1 MAICMRAY
9 ESAKLYVPSP
19 STGCLHDAR
28 KLIRQ
33 AGQNC
38 IGIELFLVPQNLLD
52 DFLAIMLPRI
62 QALRPGVD
70 LSSLISH
77 APISRLQTI
86 LAQAEKQGAR
96 ILTGGKPYSHPDHPH
111 AAYFEPT
118 LITDVTMDM
127 AVAKE
132 ELFAPVMTVV
142 PYSDVDEAVGWL
154 KKSRFGL
161 GGGVYG
167 DDKEECRRVAQA
179 LECGMVSIN
188 E

>member
-1 MAICMRAY
+1 M
-9 ESAKLYVPSP
+9 K
-19 STGCLHDAR
+19 
-28 KLIRQ
+28 
-33 AGQNC
+33 
-38 IGIELFLVPQNLLD
+38 
-52 DFLAIMLPRI
+52 PRI
-62 QALRPGVD
+62 EALRPGKD

-77 APISRLQTI
+77 TPIGRLEGI
-86 LAQAEKQGAR
+86 LAQAEKAGAR
-96 ILTGGKPYSHPDHPH
+96 ILVGGKPYSHPDHPH
-111 AAYFEPT
+111 ASYFQPT
-118 LITDVTMDM
+118 LMTDVTMDM
-127 AVAKE
+127 DVAKE

-142 PYSDVDEAVGWL
+142 PYSNVDEAVGWL